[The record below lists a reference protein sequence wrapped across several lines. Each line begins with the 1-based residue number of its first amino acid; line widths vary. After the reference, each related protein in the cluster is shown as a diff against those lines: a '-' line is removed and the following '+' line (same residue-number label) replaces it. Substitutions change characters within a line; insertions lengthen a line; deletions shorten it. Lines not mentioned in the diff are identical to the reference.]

1 MFKQRTAAL
10 AVAAALGAAT
20 LGYAGAEYFPI
31 QQANAAPAAAA
42 PVQRLLAAPAVSLPD
57 FTVLVESQGPAV
69 VNITVT
75 QRAQAAAASREL
87 PLRQDDPMYEFFRRF
102 QIPMPDAQPTPRQGL
117 GSGFIITSDGTIL
130 TNAHVVADASELT
143 VKLSDRREFKGKV
156 LGVDRRTDIAVV
168 KIDAKGL
175 PTVKFG
181 DPSKLKV
188 GEWVAAIG
196 SPFGLE
202 NTVTAGIVSA
212 KSRSLPDEG
221 YVPFIQTDV
230 AINPGNSGGPL
241 FNMAGEVVGINSQ
254 IYSRTGGYMGLSFS
268 IPIDVAMKIKDDLVK
283 YGKVSYGRIGVS
295 IQGVNKDLAE
305 SFGLDR
311 PRGAL
316 VSTVEPG
323 SPAEKA
329 GVKSGDIIV
338 AVDGKPIDQSVDLP
352 RIIGETRPGTAVALQ
367 VWRKGATQTL
377 RVTVGEMPAEKVAA
391 AATGEAAEAGEARR
405 RGPPPL
411 GGRAQDARR
420 RRRRG
425 RRAGRR
431 PGGQGRHPPGRRD
444 PRVRRRQG
452 REPRAAQ
459 EARRQGERER
469 PGARAPRRGDPLRA
483 GANRLA
489 QAPLG
494 SAFPPLSAG
503 STSPPA
509 LVAGVFFLAA

>member
-10 AVAAALGAAT
+10 AVAAALGAAS

-31 QQANAAPAAAA
+31 QKAHAAPAAAA
-42 PVQRLLAAPAVSLPD
+42 PVAAPAASLPD
-57 FTVLVESQGPAV
+57 FTALVESEGPAV

-75 QRAQAAAASREL
+75 QRAQAASAAREL
-87 PLRQDDPMYEFFRRF
+87 PFKQDDPMYEFFRRF
-102 QIPMPDAQPTPRQGL
+102 QVPMPDAQPTPRQGQ

-156 LGVDRRTDIAVV
+156 LGVDRRADIAVV
-168 KIDAKGL
+168 KIDASGL
-175 PTVKFG
+175 PTVKLG

-268 IPIDVAMKIKDDLVK
+268 IPIDVAVKIKDDLVK
-283 YGKVSYGRIGVS
+283 HGKVNYGRIGVS

-323 SPAEKA
+323 SPADKA
-329 GVKSGDIIV
+329 GVKSGDVIV

-367 VWRKGATQTL
+367 VWRKGATQTR

-391 AATGEAAEAGEARR
+391 AATDGESAKPAK
-405 RGPPPL
+405 L
-411 GGRAQDARR
+411 GVA
-420 RRRRG
+420 
-425 RRAGRR
+425 
-431 PGGQGRHPPGRRD
+431 
-444 PRVRRRQG
+444 VR
-452 REPRAAQ
+452 
-459 EARRQGERER
+459 
-469 PGARAPRRGDPLRA
+469 
-483 GANRLA
+483 
-489 QAPLG
+489 
-494 SAFPPLSAG
+494 PLSAEERKTLG
-503 STSPPA
+503 
-509 LVAGVFFLAA
+509 VDAGVVVEQVDGPAAKAGIRQGDVILAFGAAKVENPEQLKKLVDKASGNVPVLVRRDEATIYVPVRIG

>member
-1 MFKQRTAAL
+1 MFRQRTAAL

-31 QQANAAPAAAA
+31 QKANAAPAAAA
-42 PVQRLLAAPAVSLPD
+42 AVAAPAAASLPD
-57 FTVLVESQGPAV
+57 FTALVESEGPAV

-75 QRAQAAAASREL
+75 QRAQAASAAREL
-87 PLRQDDPMYEFFRRF
+87 PFRQDDPMYEFFRRF
-102 QIPMPDAQPTPRQGL
+102 QVPMPDAQPTPRQGQ

-168 KIDAKGL
+168 KIDASGL
-175 PTVKFG
+175 PTVKLG

-268 IPIDVAMKIKDDLVK
+268 IPIDVAVKIKDDLVK
-283 YGKVSYGRIGVS
+283 HGKVNYGRIGVS

-323 SPAEKA
+323 SPADKA
-329 GVKSGDIIV
+329 GVKSGDVIV

-391 AATGEAAEAGEARR
+391 AATGGESAK
-405 RGPPPL
+405 PAKL
-411 GGRAQDARR
+411 GVA
-420 RRRRG
+420 
-425 RRAGRR
+425 
-431 PGGQGRHPPGRRD
+431 
-444 PRVRRRQG
+444 VR
-452 REPRAAQ
+452 
-459 EARRQGERER
+459 
-469 PGARAPRRGDPLRA
+469 
-483 GANRLA
+483 
-489 QAPLG
+489 
-494 SAFPPLSAG
+494 PLSAEERK
-503 STSPPA
+503 T
-509 LVAGVFFLAA
+509 LDVDAGVVVEQVDGPAAKAGIRQGDVILAFGAAKVENPEQLKKLVDKASGNVPVLVRRDEATIYVPVRIG

>member
-1 MFKQRTAAL
+1 MFRKRTAAL

-31 QQANAAPAAAA
+31 QKANAAPAAAA
-42 PVQRLLAAPAVSLPD
+42 TVAAPAAALLPD
-57 FTVLVESQGPAV
+57 FTALVESQGPAV

-75 QRAQAAAASREL
+75 QRTQAAAATRDL
-87 PLRQDDPMYEFFRRF
+87 PFRQDDPMYEFFRRF
-102 QIPMPDAQPTPRQGL
+102 QIPMPDAQPTPRQGQ
-117 GSGFIITSDGTIL
+117 GSGFIISSDGTIL

-156 LGVDRRTDIAVV
+156 VGADRRTDIAVV

-175 PTVKFG
+175 PAVKLG

-212 KSRSLPDEG
+212 KARSLPDEG

-241 FNMAGEVVGINSQ
+241 FNMAGEVVGVNSQ

-268 IPIDVAMKIKDDLVK
+268 IPIDVAVKIKDDLARF
-283 YGKVSYGRIGVS
+283 GKVTYGRIGVA
-295 IQGVNKDLAE
+295 IQNVNKDLAD

-329 GVKSGDIIV
+329 GVKSGDVIV
-338 AVDGKPIDQSVDLP
+338 AVDGKAIDQSVDLP

-391 AATGEAAEAGEARR
+391 ATSGEATKPAK
-405 RGPPPL
+405 L
-411 GGRAQDARR
+411 GVA
-420 RRRRG
+420 
-425 RRAGRR
+425 
-431 PGGQGRHPPGRRD
+431 
-444 PRVRRRQG
+444 VR
-452 REPRAAQ
+452 
-459 EARRQGERER
+459 
-469 PGARAPRRGDPLRA
+469 
-483 GANRLA
+483 
-489 QAPLG
+489 
-494 SAFPPLSAG
+494 PLSAEERKTLG
-503 STSPPA
+503 
-509 LVAGVFFLAA
+509 VDAGVVVEQVEGPAAKAGIRQGDVILAFGAAKVETPEHLKKLVDQARGNVPVLVRRDEATLYVPVHIG

>member
-10 AVAAALGAAT
+10 AVAAALGAAS

-31 QQANAAPAAAA
+31 QKANAATAAAEPVAAPAA
-42 PVQRLLAAPAVSLPD
+42 SLPD
-57 FTVLVESQGPAV
+57 FTALVESQGPAV

-75 QRAQAAAASREL
+75 QRAQAAAASRDL
-87 PLRQDDPMYEFFRRF
+87 PVRPDDPMYEFFRRF
-102 QIPMPDAQPTPRQGL
+102 QIPMPDAQPAPRHGQ

-130 TNAHVVADASELT
+130 TNAHVVADAAELT
-143 VKLSDRREFKGKV
+143 VKLTDRREFKGKV

-168 KIDAKGL
+168 KIDASGL
-175 PTVKFG
+175 PTVRLG
-181 DPSKLKV
+181 DPAKLKV

-268 IPIDVAMKIKDDLVK
+268 IPIDVAVKIKDDLVK
-283 YGKVSYGRIGVS
+283 HGKVNYGRIGVA
-295 IQGVNKDLAE
+295 IQNVNKGLAE

-329 GVKSGDIIV
+329 GVKSGDVIV

-367 VWRKGATQTL
+367 VWRQGATQTL

-391 AATGEAAEAGEARR
+391 AATGEPAKHAKLGVAVRPLSGEERKTLGVDAGVVVEKVEGPAAKAGIR
-405 RGPPPL
+405 
-411 GGRAQDARR
+411 
-420 RRRRG
+420 
-425 RRAGRR
+425 
-431 PGGQGRHPPGRRD
+431 QGDVILAFGAAKVENAEQLKKLVDKASGNVPVLVRRD
-444 PRVRRRQG
+444 
-452 REPRAAQ
+452 
-459 EARRQGERER
+459 EATLYVPVHIG
-469 PGARAPRRGDPLRA
+469 
-483 GANRLA
+483 
-489 QAPLG
+489 
-494 SAFPPLSAG
+494 
-503 STSPPA
+503 
-509 LVAGVFFLAA
+509 